1 MGWKYLSV
9 VMDLYSRMI
18 IAWKVYDSLNE
29 NIIIRAIETAV
40 KNRNPQSGLIFHSD
54 RGTQYC
60 STRVRNTL
68 QCYGISQSMG
78 AKATCYDNAVLESFF
93 STLKKE
99 LIYREKYFNLEDL
112 QMSLFEYIEIFYNR
126 ERKHSTLG
134 YLSPFEFESK
144 NANN

>member
-1 MGWKYLSV
+1 
-9 VMDLYSRMI
+9 
-18 IAWKVYDSLNE
+18 
-29 NIIIRAIETAV
+29 
-40 KNRNPQSGLIFHSD
+40 
-54 RGTQYC
+54 
-60 STRVRNTL
+60 
-68 QCYGISQSMG
+68 MG

-112 QMSLFEYIEIFYNR
+112 QMSLFELIEIFYNR

-144 NANN
+144 NDIN